1 MYVSAIVVAAGK
13 GRRFGHKA
21 SKALVKL
28 NSRPVIAYSLALLN
42 AQPQI
47 REIVVAGNPENIQAL
62 RNIISKERIAKAV
75 KVILGGKERRDSVA
89 NGLQAISP
97 QADFILIHDAA
108 RPFVTKKLVT
118 SVIKEARKS
127 GAAIA
132 AVAVKPTIKKVARS
146 LIVEKT
152 LDRKSLWEAQTPQ
165 VFKKDLILKAY
176 KRFKHL
182 EATDDAML
190 VERLGAKVSV
200 VSGSYSNIKITTPED
215 LLIAKGIARSWKPI

>member
-1 MYVSAIVVAAGK
+1 MYVSAIVVAAGR

-21 SKALVKL
+21 SKAVVKL
-28 NSRPVIAYSLALLN
+28 NSRPAIVYSLAVLN
-42 AQPQI
+42 AHPQI
-47 REIVVAGNPENIQAL
+47 KEIIIAANPANIRAL
-62 RNIISKERIAKAV
+62 RNIIKLYKITKAT

-97 QADFILIHDAA
+97 QADFVLIHDAA
-108 RPFVTKKLVT
+108 RPFITKKLVT
-118 SVIKEARKS
+118 SVIEEAARS

-132 AVAVKPTIKKVARS
+132 AVAVKATIKKVAGS
-146 LIVEKT
+146 FIVEKT

-176 KRFKHL
+176 KRFKRQ

-190 VERLGAKVSV
+190 AERLGAKVSV
-200 VSGSYSNIKITTPED
+200 VPASYSNIKITTPED
-215 LLIAKGIARSWKPI
+215 LLIAKGIAEVWKPI